1 MTKEMKSL
9 LKKYIQYCTITLI
22 VIFTIFSI
30 YVGLEKSVILSVG
43 FILSE
48 VSFILTGLMI
58 DKVLVQSK
66 RSGILIIPVKLIIL
80 LGVFNLVFKNST
92 YSSFFII
99 GFVGPLIISIFS
111 LIKLQRKDV

>member
-1 MTKEMKSL
+1 MTKEMKNL
-9 LKKYIQYCTITLI
+9 IKRYIQYCAITLI
-22 VIFTIFSI
+22 FIFTIFLM
-30 YVGLEKSVILSVG
+30 YTGLEKSLVLGIG

-66 RSGILIIPVKLIIL
+66 RSGILIIPLKLIIL
-80 LGVFNLVFKNST
+80 LGVFNLVFKNPT

-99 GFVGPLIISIFS
+99 GFVVPLIISIFS